1 MTCTDFDIRDYFL
14 GELPEK
20 DRPPAA
26 RHLASCSWCASE
38 LESLKHLRIAL
49 ESLPDQEPPQRIG
62 FVSDKVFEPSGW
74 RRIWNAFWNS
84 APRLGFASAA
94 MLSAAL
100 VTLAFRPAPVPVV
113 ARIAATAQVQA
124 APDVTPLIN
133 EAVRKAVA
141 GTELR
146 QQKRTELLLAASDRK
161 HEQDQQALMMRVADA
176 YTMMQ
181 KRMLVNRASLVNYG
195 GESQ

>member
-1 MTCTDFDIRDYFL
+1 
-14 GELPEK
+14 
-20 DRPPAA
+20 
-26 RHLASCSWCASE
+26 
-38 LESLKHLRIAL
+38 
-49 ESLPDQEPPQRIG
+49 
-62 FVSDKVFEPSGW
+62 
-74 RRIWNAFWNS
+74 
-84 APRLGFASAA
+84 
-94 MLSAAL
+94 
-100 VTLAFRPAPVPVV
+100 
-113 ARIAATAQVQA
+113 VQA

-141 GTELR
+141 NTELR
-146 QQKRTELLLAASDRK
+146 QQKRTDLLLAASDRK